1 MAIAKQKARG
11 FSLIELILVIIILSI
26 IAAVGSQMLSSGFNA
41 YFTGR
46 DIIDAEWQGRYAMQR
61 ISRELRD
68 VRSATSGD
76 LTITPANQITFTDNS
91 ANTITYALSGN
102 TLTRNTLPLA
112 DGVTSLSFYYIQ
124 ADGSTT
130 ATSAADVMYISVD
143 IAVHLNNSSYSLR
156 NTLHP
161 RRF

>member
-1 MAIAKQKARG
+1 MAIAKQRDGG
-11 FSLIELILVIIILSI
+11 FSLVELILVIIILSI
-26 IAAVGSQMLSSGFNA
+26 IAAVGSQMLNSGFNA
-41 YFTGR
+41 YFSGR
-46 DIIDAEWQGRYAMQR
+46 DLIDAEWQGRYAMQR

-76 LTITPANQITFTDNS
+76 LVMSSSQITFTDNS
-91 ANTITYALSGN
+91 ANVITYALSGN

-143 IAVHLNNSSYSLR
+143 IAINLNNSSYSLR

>member
-1 MAIAKQKARG
+1 MAIAKQRDGG
-11 FSLIELILVIIILSI
+11 FSLVELILVIIILST

-41 YFTGR
+41 YFSGR
-46 DIIDAEWQGRYAMQR
+46 DLIDAEWQGRYAMQR

-76 LTITPANQITFTDNS
+76 LVMSSSQITFTDNS
-91 ANTITYALSGN
+91 ANVITYALSGN

-143 IAVHLNNSSYSLR
+143 IAINLNNSSYSLR

>member
-1 MAIAKQKARG
+1 MAIAKQRDGG
-11 FSLIELILVIIILSI
+11 FSLVELILVIIILST

-41 YFTGR
+41 YFSGR
-46 DIIDAEWQGRYAMQR
+46 DLIDAEWQGRYAMQR

-76 LTITPANQITFTDNS
+76 LVMSSSQITFTDNS
-91 ANTITYALSGN
+91 ANVITYALSGN

-143 IAVHLNNSSYSLR
+143 IAVNLNNSSYSLR